1 MIGMPPDRS
10 SFRMFELCFRM
21 YEVQCL
27 LMHRFICNMQNPQVV
42 FLGNA
47 EPFRR
52 SIYIQSRKVCAG
64 ATSCGLEQGLVD
76 PSKGASVVLQPAISQ
91 SASQAASQGVFSTMM
106 AASKQKSKPAAPVA
120 SVTPASAVLA
130 VDICCRTR
138 EEGLLARVFAPP
150 ATSLA
155 ARVVLSGPCSQRL
168 KEASSQA
175 QPVSPSRSLWV
186 YAGRSDP
193 PGCQLQERVQKRK
206 AEAAMQAEVVK
217 QQRAEQP
224 CNAPDVSLPSSQSAL
239 HVPSSV
245 DNDQFGK
252 CSAEAADCIA
262 LISPHENAHD
272 KSSEGRCMS
281 SQPSQPVVQQASV
294 RTMDPVRRMRLDALQ
309 QELRAA
315 RQTVCDLERMIEAE
329 ELG

>member
-1 MIGMPPDRS
+1 MPPDRS
-10 SFRMFELCFRM
+10 SFRMFELRFRM

-27 LMHRFICNMQNPQVV
+27 LMHRFICLCRILKLYFYRMQNRFVAQ
-42 FLGNA
+42 F
-47 EPFRR
+47 
-52 SIYIQSRKVCAG
+52 YIQSRNVCAG

-76 PSKGASVVLQPAISQ
+76 PSKGASVVLQP
-91 SASQAASQGVFSTMM
+91 ASQAASQGVFSTMM

-120 SVTPASAVLA
+120 SVTPAPAVSA

-150 ATSLA
+150 ATSSA
-155 ARVVLSGPCSQRL
+155 ARVVLSVPCSHRL

-193 PGCQLQERVQKRK
+193 PGCQLQKRVQKRK

-245 DNDQFGK
+245 DNDQFGN

-281 SQPSQPVVQQASV
+281 SQPSQPVAQQASV

-315 RQTVCDLERMIEAE
+315 RQTVCDLERMIKAE